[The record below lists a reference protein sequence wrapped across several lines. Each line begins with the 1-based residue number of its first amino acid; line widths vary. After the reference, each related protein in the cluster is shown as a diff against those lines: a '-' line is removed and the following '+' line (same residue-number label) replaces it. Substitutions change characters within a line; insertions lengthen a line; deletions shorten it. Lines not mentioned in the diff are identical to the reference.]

1 MSGGMTSNELPD
13 WDASYQGKS
22 EIFQGEPPW
31 NIGEPQ
37 PELAAL
43 IDAGKFHGSVLDVGC
58 GHAETALRLAA
69 LGHITVGLDLSPTAI
84 EAARSAA
91 AERGLSN
98 ASFEVADITEFSG
111 YDGRFNT
118 IVDSTLFHSIPVEA
132 REAYQQSISRA
143 AAPDASYYV
152 LVFAVGAF
160 PPGMG
165 PNAVTEDEL
174 RAAVEPYWVIDELSP
189 AFIHSNIPEVIPGV
203 DFQMPLFHK
212 DEKGRNKQPAFL
224 LQAHKR

>member
-1 MSGGMTSNELPD
+1 MTSNELPD
-13 WDASYQGKS
+13 WDPSYQGKS

-37 PELAAL
+37 PGLGAL
-43 IDAGKFHGSVLDVGC
+43 IEAGKFHGDVLDVGC
-58 GHAETALRLAA
+58 GHAETSLLLATQ
-69 LGHITVGLDLSPTAI
+69 GHTTLGLDLSPTAI
-84 EAARSAA
+84 EAARAAA
-91 AERGLSN
+91 AERGLTN
-98 ASFEVADITEFSG
+98 ASFEVADITDFSG

-132 REAYQQSISRA
+132 REGYQQSISRA

-160 PPGMG
+160 PPGIG

-174 RAAVEPYWVIDELSP
+174 RAAVEPYWVIDELRP
-189 AFIHSNIPEVIPGV
+189 AFIHSNIPAVLPGV
-203 DFQMPLFHK
+203 DFQMPVFHK

-224 LQAHKR
+224 LQAQKG

>member
-1 MSGGMTSNELPD
+1 MTSNELPN
-13 WDASYQGKS
+13 WDEVYQGKG

-43 IDAGKFHGSVLDVGC
+43 IEAGKFHGSVLDVGC
-58 GHAETALRLAA
+58 GHAETSLRLAA
-69 LGHITVGLDLSPTAI
+69 LGHTTLGLDLSPTAI
-84 EAARSAA
+84 EAARAAA
-91 AERGLSN
+91 AERGLTN
-98 ASFEVADITEFSG
+98 ASFEVADITDFSG
-111 YDGRFNT
+111 YDGRFDT
-118 IVDSTLFHSIPVEA
+118 IADSTLFHSIPVEA
-132 REAYQQSISRA
+132 REGYQRSISRA

-160 PPGMG
+160 PPGIG

-174 RAAVEPYWVIDELSP
+174 RAAVEPYWVIDELRP
-189 AFIHSNIPEVIPGV
+189 ASIHSNIPEVLPGA
-203 DFQMPLFHK
+203 DFEMPIFEK

>member
-1 MSGGMTSNELPD
+1 MTSNELPD
-13 WDASYQGKS
+13 WDAAYQGKD
-22 EIFQGEPPW
+22 EFFQGEPPW

-43 IDAGKFHGSVLDVGC
+43 IDDGKFHGSVLDVGC
-58 GHAETALRLAA
+58 GHAETSLRLAA
-69 LGHITVGLDLSPTAI
+69 LGHITVGLDMSPTAI
-84 EAARSAA
+84 EAARAAA
-91 AERGLSN
+91 AERGLAN
-98 ASFEVADITEFSG
+98 ASFEVADITDFSG
-111 YDGRFNT
+111 YDGRFDT

-132 REAYQQSISRA
+132 RDAYQRSISRT

-160 PPGMG
+160 PPGIG

-174 RAAVEPYWVIDELSP
+174 RAAVEPYWAIDELRS
-189 AFIHSNIPEVIPGV
+189 AFIHSNIPEVKPDV
-203 DFQMPLFHK
+203 NFEMPVFHK